1 MYLGDEVDEV
11 LKVGGVFLGL
21 ELKDGPG
28 GLKVTEL
35 LEELFLVGEGVTFDE
50 VLELRDV
57 CRQQCGPVAFSH
69 GYC

>member
-50 VLELRDV
+50 VLELRNV
-57 CRQQCGPVAFSH
+57 CGQQCGPVAFSH
-69 GYC
+69 GYY